1 MSAKEKK
8 VPTVAYFCMEFGLNQ
23 DFPIYSGGLGVLAGD
38 HLKAAYDEGYPVVGV
53 GILWRKGYTC
63 QYLNNE
69 GIPYD
74 VFPEYNFDFLK
85 DTGVKVKVLI
95 KHQPVT
101 CKVWMVDHFNNVPLY
116 LLDADLPENNEPW
129 LTHSLYRGSNDDR
142 IAQEIILGIGGIR
155 ALRALGLKI
164 DLYHFNE
171 GHAALAG
178 MELIREKIS
187 SGLQF
192 EQALKA
198 TREEIVFT
206 THTPVAAGNESHHH
220 AALSYVG
227 AYNGLSYE
235 QMKKIGGD
243 PFNMTVAG
251 LRLSRL
257 ANAVS
262 KLHGETARKM
272 WRKFSDCSPIISITN
287 GVHQGAWQDPRINQ
301 AFRNNESI
309 LEVHQI
315 NKQRL
320 LTEILRHTG
329 HKLNPNALL
338 IGFARRAATYKRGD
352 LIFRDRAQ
360 LIPLL
365 NSGQLQLVFSGKAH
379 PQDQEGKNVLS
390 NIVSLTKEFPGKVVF
405 LENYDMGLGVLLTR
419 GCDVWLNNPQRPM
432 EASAT
437 SGMKA
442 AMNGVL
448 NFSTLDG
455 WWVEGCKHG
464 LNGWQFGDGYVGPGQ
479 DKHDLKELYQTLKTQ
494 VIPTF
499 YHNKQQWEKMMRV
512 SIKTSTEEFSAR
524 RMVREYYKRLYSP
537 TEELHA
543 QIS

>member
-1 MSAKEKK
+1 M
-8 VPTVAYFCMEFGLNQ
+8 
-23 DFPIYSGGLGVLAGD
+23 
-38 HLKAAYDEGYPVVGV
+38 
-53 GILWRKGYTC
+53 
-63 QYLNNE
+63 
-69 GIPYD
+69 
-74 VFPEYNFDFLK
+74 
-85 DTGVKVKVLI
+85 
-95 KHQPVT
+95 
-101 CKVWMVDHFNNVPLY
+101 
-116 LLDADLPENNEPW
+116 
-129 LTHSLYRGSNDDR
+129 
-142 IAQEIILGIGGIR
+142 
-155 ALRALGLKI
+155 
-164 DLYHFNE
+164 
-171 GHAALAG
+171 
-178 MELIREKIS
+178 
-187 SGLQF
+187 
-192 EQALKA
+192 
-198 TREEIVFT
+198 
-206 THTPVAAGNESHHH
+206 
-220 AALSYVG
+220 
-227 AYNGLSYE
+227 
-235 QMKKIGGD
+235 
-243 PFNMTVAG
+243 
-251 LRLSRL
+251 
-257 ANAVS
+257 
-262 KLHGETARKM
+262 
-272 WRKFSDCSPIISITN
+272 
-287 GVHQGAWQDPRINQ
+287 
-301 AFRNNESI
+301 
-309 LEVHQI
+309 
-315 NKQRL
+315 

-537 TEELHA
+537 TEELHT